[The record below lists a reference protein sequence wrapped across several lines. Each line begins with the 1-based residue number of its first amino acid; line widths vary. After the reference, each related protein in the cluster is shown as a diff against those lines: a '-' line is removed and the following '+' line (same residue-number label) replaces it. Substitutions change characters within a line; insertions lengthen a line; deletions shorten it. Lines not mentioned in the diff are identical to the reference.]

1 MPAGTRFDWHV
12 HEDHQLAWAASGVLT
27 VLTADAT
34 WVLPPTRAL
43 WIPAGL
49 PHETASATR
58 ATMRTLYITPGLFPV
73 SWTETDQP
81 TPVAASPLIAELIGY
96 LGDNDLDPP
105 QRAHAESLLAD
116 LLTPVPVTTIQVRL
130 PSGRPAREVAE
141 LLRANP
147 ADQRTLREWGRHVG
161 ASERTLARAF
171 ASGAGVPFGHW
182 RALLRLQA
190 ALPMLAAGERVSR
203 VAGRVGYDTPSAF
216 VAAFRRETGQTPAAY
231 FRARAELPLEYR
243 GALDGNG
250 HRGQRE
256 GCRAGYDRTIGDAV
270 LAAVTR
276 AVDRPAGHRV
286 DDAALMR
293 ADRGERVEGAGLW
306 LRDHDLLGGE
316 DHAAADGD
324 VGRLGQDGGPA
335 PARRR
340 PGSGRRGGCR
350 VRAAALRGRAG
361 ESAARAVTSASGQ
374 RGGARGAGAC

>member
-1 MPAGTRFDWHV
+1 VSRAGHCSGPDREDGEDLGVREHPADPGGAAAIVVATFPMPAGTRFDWHV

-58 ATMRTLYITPGLFPV
+58 ATMRTLYIRPGLFPV
-73 SWTETDQP
+73 SWTETGRP

-96 LGDNDLDPP
+96 LGGSDLDQA

-116 LLTPVPVTTIQVRL
+116 LLTPVPVTTIDVRL
-130 PSGRPAREVAE
+130 PSGQPARQVAE
-141 LLRANP
+141 ELRANP

-171 ASGAGVPFGHW
+171 AAGAGVPFGRW

-190 ALPMLAAGERVSR
+190 ALPMLAAGEPVSR

-231 FRARAELPLEYR
+231 FRARAELPS
-243 GALDGNG
+243 
-250 HRGQRE
+250 
-256 GCRAGYDRTIGDAV
+256 
-270 LAAVTR
+270 
-276 AVDRPAGHRV
+276 
-286 DDAALMR
+286 
-293 ADRGERVEGAGLW
+293 
-306 LRDHDLLGGE
+306 
-316 DHAAADGD
+316 
-324 VGRLGQDGGPA
+324 
-335 PARRR
+335 
-340 PGSGRRGGCR
+340 SGRTWPGHSY
-350 VRAAALRGRAG
+350 A
-361 ESAARAVTSASGQ
+361 
-374 RGGARGAGAC
+374 